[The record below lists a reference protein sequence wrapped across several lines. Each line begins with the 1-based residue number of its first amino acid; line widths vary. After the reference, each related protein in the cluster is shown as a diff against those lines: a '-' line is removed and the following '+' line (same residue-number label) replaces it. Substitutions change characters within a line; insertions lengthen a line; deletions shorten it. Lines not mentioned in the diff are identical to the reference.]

1 MKPILFLFTGVFFA
15 TLAGAEISIVR
26 DTPEYYNFTVESPD
40 RPVRLTLTPKN
51 FPLEAGKNYWVPS
64 K

>member
-26 DTPEYYNFTVESPD
+26 DTPEYYNFTVESSGASD
-40 RPVRLTLTPKN
+40 ADSEKLS
-51 FPLEAGKNYWVPS
+51 A
-64 K
+64 